1 MEDWYIAAPP
11 EHQKREKEAARL
23 LRKSAWWKSQLGKG
37 LCAHCGKRFSP
48 AELTMDHLLPIA
60 RGGKSTK
67 KNCVPSC
74 KTCNTEKGSKTRAE
88 LALAK
93 LGAGSDE

>member
-1 MEDWYIAAPP
+1 MDDWYLAAPP

-23 LRKSAWWKSQLGKG
+23 LRKSPWWKGQLGKG
-37 LCAHCGKRFSP
+37 LCYHCGQRFAP
-48 AELTMDHLLPIA
+48 AELTLDHLLPIA

-74 KTCNTEKGSKTRAE
+74 KACNTAKGSRTLAE
-88 LALAK
+88 LALAR
-93 LGAGSDE
+93 LAGDDG